1 MNVEAGLPLNASTWG
16 AGLRGPVPYFF
27 DGIWFM
33 HQDTLV
39 QLLLVW
45 LALPWCGLF
54 EVSLVAKLLLL
65 AAPWGCFFMLFD
77 QSVCRALSSEDWI

>member
-39 QLLLVW
+39 QLLLACPALVW
-45 LALPWCGLF
+45 FIQSKFGCSFVVLGSYFRLLF
-54 EVSLVAKLLLL
+54 MS
-65 AAPWGCFFMLFD
+65 FD
-77 QSVCRALSSEDWI
+77 HFVCRALGS